1 MNDLTLRQDVMDEL
15 QFEPSIDA
23 ANIGVSVKNGV
34 VTLSGHV
41 C

>member
-1 MNDLTLRQDVMDEL
+1 MNDLTPHQDVIDEL
-15 QFEPSIDA
+15 QFEPSIGA
-23 ANIGVSVKNGV
+23 ANIGASAKNGV